1 MTFLDARRDELIAF
15 SRVLLMALF
24 LIFGWSK
31 LAHFGAA
38 VQSMA
43 AVGAPLPALFATFAV
58 IIELSVGVALV
69 VGFRTRAFSLA
80 MFVYTVCTALIGHHF
95 WTMTGPQYLANM
107 VHFYKNLSIAGGLL
121 LLCVT
126 GPGRIS
132 VDGRQACGR

>member
-15 SRVLLMALF
+15 ARVLLMALF

-58 IIELSVGVALV
+58 IIELSVGVARGRLPNPRV
-69 VGFRTRAFSLA
+69 QSGDVCLHGLHRTDRPSLLDHDWAAVPREHGAFLQEPEHSRRLA
-80 MFVYTVCTALIGHHF
+80 VAVRDR
-95 WTMTGPQYLANM
+95 TGS
-107 VHFYKNLSIAGGLL
+107 HI
-121 LLCVT
+121 C
-126 GPGRIS
+126 R
-132 VDGRQACGR
+132 RQAGL